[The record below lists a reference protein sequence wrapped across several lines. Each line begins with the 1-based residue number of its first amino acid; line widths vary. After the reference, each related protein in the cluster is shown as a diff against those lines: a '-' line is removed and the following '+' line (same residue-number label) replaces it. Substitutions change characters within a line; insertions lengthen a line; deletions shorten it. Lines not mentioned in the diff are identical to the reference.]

1 MLNLHPSYRLDQ
13 FYLSTVYNGGLRKI
27 LMFWQAKITNRNLFK
42 IRKTTDMR
50 TLLRKYR
57 WRWISHVLRNPTN
70 NITRVA
76 LIKDE
81 PQRGKGG
88 KADQKHH
95 GGTVEKELKDMN
107 LTWGEVER
115 MAKNRE
121 EIPSSCHM
129 CLWVQQG
136 LGR

>member
-1 MLNLHPSYRLDQ
+1 M
-13 FYLSTVYNGGLRKI
+13 
-27 LMFWQAKITNRNLFK
+27 
-42 IRKTTDMR
+42 
-50 TLLRKYR
+50 
-57 WRWISHVLRNPTN
+57 
-70 NITRVA
+70 A

-121 EIPSSCHM
+121 EWKSLALAICASGCNKD
-129 CLWVQQG
+129 
-136 LGR
+136 